1 MDGKIIRFRKIGDR
15 DIEIVLRI
23 RDWRLGEYEY
33 IDRKENLTDNS
44 TALADWILTDNST
57 ASDWVSSS
65 DFEWT

>member
-23 RDWRLGEYEY
+23 RDEY

>member
-1 MDGKIIRFRKIGDR
+1 MNGKIIRFRKIGDR

-44 TALADWILTDNST
+44 TALADW
-57 ASDWVSSS
+57 VSSS